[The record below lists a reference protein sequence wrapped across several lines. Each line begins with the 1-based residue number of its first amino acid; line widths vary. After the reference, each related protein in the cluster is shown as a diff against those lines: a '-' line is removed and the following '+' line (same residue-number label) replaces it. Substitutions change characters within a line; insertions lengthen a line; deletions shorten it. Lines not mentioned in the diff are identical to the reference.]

1 LSKDIIIF
9 CFRSYNDLDHIVP
22 VVYKLSSS
30 DNKFKIKCIFF
41 NTTRSLMEDYR
52 VKFLIKNNVS
62 VEHVFEYLGASKK
75 EIEKWLDDVSS
86 SLVDYSFFKKVFLY
100 VKRKL
105 SKSRIEKYLSRIDP
119 ENIIKKIA
127 NGNIVKSIV
136 FDHGCTKI
144 YRSIVDNAN
153 KSRIHTIAMPHGLS
167 NMQNNLTQTHMLEQ
181 NMPKSIEKLPYRKII
196 YSEENQKSRAIKA
209 GKVNNEQCLVLGSPR
224 YCEEWS
230 KINDVLLSE
239 YKFYD
244 KEEKFRILIL
254 LTKKH
259 NNIFE
264 EEVYRII
271 KLLSKLDDI
280 KLCVKAH
287 TRGTINKNETIPD
300 NVLIAPHYVPTSYLI
315 RWSDLV
321 LFSSTSAIA
330 ECIIKNKPILYLRRT
345 IANKIIMEKY
355 FSSISVDTRDE
366 LLEKLDLIKNK
377 QITNTYT
384 EQERDNYIKGM
395 IEPSGVDVLGL
406 YVNYLKSC
414 R

>member
-1 LSKDIIIF
+1 M
-9 CFRSYNDLDHIVP
+9 
-22 VVYKLSSS
+22 
-30 DNKFKIKCIFF
+30 F

-75 EIEKWLDDVSS
+75 KIEKWLDDVSS
-86 SLVDYSFFKKVFLY
+86 SLVDYSFFKKVSLY

-105 SKSRIEKYLSRIDP
+105 SKLRIEKYLSKIEP
-119 ENIIKKIA
+119 ESIIKSIE
-127 NGNIVKSIV
+127 NGNFVKAIV
-136 FDHGCTKI
+136 FDHGSSKI
-144 YRSIVDNAN
+144 YRSLAIYAN
-153 KSRIHTIAMPHGLS
+153 KSGINSIAMPHGIS
-167 NMQNNLTQTHMLEQ
+167 NMQNYLTQIHMLDP
-181 NMPKSIEKLPYRKII
+181 NMFKNEKKLPYRKII
-196 YSEENQKSRAIKA
+196 YSDENQKNRAIKV
-209 GKVNNEQCLVLGSPR
+209 GKVSNEQCLVLGSPR

-230 KINDVLLSE
+230 KINDVLLNE

-271 KLLSKLDDI
+271 RLLSKLDDI
-280 KLCVKAH
+280 KLCIKAH
-287 TRGTINKNETIPD
+287 TRGTINENESIPD
-300 NVLIAPHYVPTSYLI
+300 NVLIAPHYVPTSYLVG
-315 RWSDLV
+315 WSDLV
-321 LFSSTSAIA
+321 LFSSTGAIA
-330 ECIIKNKPILYLRRT
+330 DCIIKNKPILFLRRT

-366 LLEKLDLIKNK
+366 LLEKIKLIKSK
-377 QITNTYT
+377 QIVNTYT
-384 EQERDNYIKGM
+384 KRERDNYIKDM

-406 YVNYLKSC
+406 YVNYLMS
-414 R
+414 RR